1 MTGKIFS
8 ESVNVYQDQAR
19 ILFDYYRQAAEKIVN
34 EEERIEEEILKLKAE
49 QEEKELVKSKLWL
62 PLLLPFAVFIIP
74 IIIYFVK
81 KNKLQKEIDDI
92 AVRIAEFEKQHEEI
106 FRDYRVNKLGVAYVP
121 VAEQIKYEDKS
132 FIVDYTG
139 SVEDSEVTLQ
149 MSRQNDLLRT
159 MR

>member
-121 VAEQIKYEDKS
+121 VAAKE
-132 FIVDYTG
+132 
-139 SVEDSEVTLQ
+139 
-149 MSRQNDLLRT
+149 
-159 MR
+159 